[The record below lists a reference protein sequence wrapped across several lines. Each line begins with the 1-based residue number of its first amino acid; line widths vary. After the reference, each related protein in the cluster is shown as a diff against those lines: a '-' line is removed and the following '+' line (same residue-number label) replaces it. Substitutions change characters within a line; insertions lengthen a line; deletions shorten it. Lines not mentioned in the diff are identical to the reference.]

1 MNKLNSVMKQS
12 KKQMTYDKHF
22 STTELCQ
29 LLGVSRQYIAKLVRE
44 GKIAVEQQD
53 KGYRYKFRKQY
64 IEKHFNKIA
73 KKYNATSVE
82 DAYLS
87 LAYCSMC
94 YVKFEYNR
102 RHSADGFIYYGQNT
116 RGDRFCNDCT
126 KELPK
131 AKEKTL

>member
-1 MNKLNSVMKQS
+1 M
-12 KKQMTYDKHF
+12 
-22 STTELCQ
+22 STAR
-29 LLGVSRQYIAKLVRE
+29 S
-44 GKIAVEQQD
+44 
-53 KGYRYKFRKQY
+53 KFRKQY

-94 YVKFEYNR
+94 YVKFEYAR
-102 RHSADGFIYYGQNT
+102 SHSADGFIYYGQNA

-131 AKEKTL
+131 AKEKIL

>member
-1 MNKLNSVMKQS
+1 MNRVNQVMKQS
-12 KKQMTYDKHF
+12 KKEMTYDKHF

-64 IEKHFNKIA
+64 IEKYFNKIA

-87 LAYCSMC
+87 IAYCSMC
-94 YVKFEYNR
+94 YEKFEYNR
-102 RHSADGFIYYGQNT
+102 EHGFIYHGQNP
-116 RGDRFCNDCT
+116 RGDRYCEDCT
-126 KELPK
+126 KELK
-131 AKEKTL
+131 TKENK

>member
-1 MNKLNSVMKQS
+1 MKQS
-12 KKQMTYDKHF
+12 KKEMTYDKHF

-64 IEKHFNKIA
+64 IEKYFSKIA

-87 LAYCSMC
+87 IAYCSMC
-94 YVKFEYNR
+94 YEKFEYNR
-102 RHSADGFIYYGQNT
+102 EHGFIYHGQNP
-116 RGDRFCNDCT
+116 RGDRYCEDCT
-126 KELPK
+126 KELK
-131 AKEKTL
+131 TKENK